1 MDGTL
6 TVENGSIYELF
17 KVFARNLGQAPP
29 HPAEK
34 AALWERQLVR
44 LAQLNPVAAARANAA
59 YYYRPFGGV
68 ARSLPRYRPSIFLRL
83 FRRRRQCPGERLGE

>member
-34 AALWERQLVR
+34 AALWGRQLVR

-59 YYYRPFGGV
+59 YYYRPFG
-68 ARSLPRYRPSIFLRL
+68 ALYDLFLDTG
-83 FRRRRQCPGERLGE
+83 RQYSYAYFADAGNALESA